1 MFSEHYGQPPARLWF
16 SFQAMVV
23 LLCHR
28 GLRSRR
34 TGLDGCSIP
43 CSAQP
48 QPQAPPTASSWP
60 PQSRIPINPPSY
72 SFGDPHIPRAELR
85 AQKRFCSHTDLA
97 PSIPCPNPCHT
108 ATRPFSPSLHRIKLS
123 CLGASALAV
132 SALFIEILWLFSSKS
147 PPAGV
152 LI

>member
-1 MFSEHYGQPPARLWF
+1 MFSEHYGQPPARFWF

-28 GLRSRR
+28 GLRSRP
-34 TGLDGCSIP
+34 TGLDFRVLPGHSLKP
-43 CSAQP
+43 QP
-48 QPQAPPTASSWP
+48 QPPPGLPSQGFLLNP
-60 PQSRIPINPPSY
+60 PPSY
-72 SFGDPHIPRAELR
+72 SFGDPHILRAELQ
-85 AQKRFCSHTDLA
+85 AQKRFCSHTDLVC
-97 PSIPCPNPCHT
+97 SIPCPNPCHP

-132 SALFIEILWLFSSKS
+132 FALSIEILWLFSYKS